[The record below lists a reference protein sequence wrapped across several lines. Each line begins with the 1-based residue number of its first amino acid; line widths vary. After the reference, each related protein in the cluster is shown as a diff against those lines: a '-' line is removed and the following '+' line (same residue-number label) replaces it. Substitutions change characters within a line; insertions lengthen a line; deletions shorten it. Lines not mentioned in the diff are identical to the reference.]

1 MKCSGLDV
9 PRRSGGPPGPR
20 LRAWGRQARDF
31 LLDVV
36 YPREALCLCCGAVV
50 RSGCLCDDCRAA
62 LRRQVHTPSWFFRD
76 LDGVLA
82 FSLCP
87 HQGVARSLILSL
99 KHQAVACA
107 ADELASLVF
116 PLPDGLSFAPDTVVT
131 WVTMPARRRRERCVD
146 HGRLLAEAVAARLG
160 LRCRR
165 LLIRRDDHSRTQAT
179 LGGRARQR
187 NLKNAYAPATGL
199 DFPVLLVDDVLTT
212 GTTALRCIDALR
224 RGGAESIAVLT
235 LTHAL

>member
-1 MKCSGLDV
+1 M
-9 PRRSGGPPGPR
+9 
-20 LRAWGRQARDF
+20 
-31 LLDVV
+31 
-36 YPREALCLCCGAVV
+36 
-50 RSGCLCDDCRAA
+50 
-62 LRRQVHTPSWFFRD
+62 
-76 LDGVLA
+76 
-82 FSLCP
+82 
-87 HQGVARSLILSL
+87 
-99 KHQAVACA
+99 
-107 ADELASLVF
+107 
-116 PLPDGLSFAPDTVVT
+116 
-131 WVTMPARRRRERCVD
+131 D

-199 DFPVLLVDDVLTT
+199 DFPGLLVDDVLTT